1 MKSEL
6 NDVSKVHK
14 EIKLEIEPAE
24 IKPVYDK
31 VIQQYTRLAQVPGF
45 RKGYAPA
52 NVVKTRY
59 KDDINNDVLREILPE
74 KVQQAIEEHD
84 LQPLSEPQLHLENA
98 ENIDL
103 SGSQPI
109 GLHVHV
115 EVMPVLD
122 EPTYK
127 GLEVV
132 RRVRPVAEEEI
143 DKIIE
148 NRRQEQASFVPVE
161 DRAAEI
167 GDTVTVNIT
176 GRFLDDDS
184 AEPISAD
191 DLQIELGAEGVE
203 QTFTDN
209 LLGAKPDDE
218 RTFTVNYPE
227 DFTSPGLAGKSVEYT
242 AKVNS
247 VGRIELPEI
256 NDEWAASL
264 DEGYESLANLRE
276 KLRQDLETMVKYE
289 ADNKMRD
296 ELMNKLIDANPV
308 EAPPSLVNYQA
319 QGLTRQFAGQL
330 EQQGMDLRKAD
341 EKVWQM
347 LYQRMLPQAE
357 REVGGA
363 LLLEEIAVI

>member
-1 MKSEL
+1 
-6 NDVSKVHK
+6 
-14 EIKLEIEPAE
+14 
-24 IKPVYDK
+24 
-31 VIQQYTRLAQVPGF
+31 
-45 RKGYAPA
+45 
-52 NVVKTRY
+52 
-59 KDDINNDVLREILPE
+59 
-74 KVQQAIEEHD
+74 
-84 LQPLSEPQLHLENA
+84 
-98 ENIDL
+98 
-103 SGSQPI
+103 
-109 GLHVHV
+109 
-115 EVMPVLD
+115 
-122 EPTYK
+122 
-127 GLEVV
+127 
-132 RRVRPVAEEEI
+132 
-143 DKIIE
+143 
-148 NRRQEQASFVPVE
+148 EQASFVPVE
-161 DRAAEI
+161 DRAAEV

-176 GRFLDDDS
+176 GKFLDDDS

-276 KLRQDLETMVKYE
+276 KLRQDLESMVKYE

-363 LLLEEIAVI
+363 LLLEEIAVIENIEVSDEEINAEIEAIAQYSQQTPEEVRAALTNQNGENSIADRLRNRKAIETLVDNAVVTEGEWIDEQQAAMQTEETTEETSETGENNVEESGETAAEEQASGTAS